1 MSIVQQILQHS
12 WWWLV
17 TLLLKYNARNWLM
30 THTSMR
36 GHYIDASGL
45 EIGSFNFF
53 KVFNVYLKL
62 INKHIMLWIIKRLL
76 QLHRNLCS
84 MGIASY
90 GPSHTVQA
98 VQKKAQKVDCTQ
110 TLHKTYN
117 VVHPLD
123 LGAIG
128 AQLCNPCVRPTDQG
142 ARHTSVLDDSNQCN
156 RIKCSRIKLI
166 DIRDQCNICNW
177 RQSRRIN

>member
-1 MSIVQQILQHS
+1 MMVGD
-12 WWWLV
+12 
-17 TLLLKYNARNWLM
+17 TLLKYNARNWLM

-36 GHYIDASGL
+36 GQYIDASGL
-45 EIGSFNFF
+45 VIGSFNFF

-62 INKHIMLWIIKRLL
+62 IKIHSMLWNIKRLL

-84 MGIASY
+84 MWIASY
-90 GPSHTVQA
+90 GSSHTVQS

-110 TLHKTYN
+110 TLHTTYN

-142 ARHTSVLDDSNQCN
+142 ARHTSVLDGSNQCN

-166 DIRDQCNICNW
+166 DICDQCNQC
-177 RQSRRIN
+177 RRIY